1 MTNTETRIKTASR
14 ELAKALIK
22 IGKTDEAMRRRLENL
37 LCNEMQAVREGK

>member
-1 MTNTETRIKTASR
+1 MTNTETRIKKASQ

-37 LCNEMQAVREGK
+37 LSNEMQAVREGK